1 VSDKAGRTLV
11 FAFMADKIPSAG
23 LLRAAADAIDEAA
36 AALAGCGCR

>member
-1 VSDKAGRTLV
+1 
-11 FAFMADKIPSAG
+11 MADQIPSAG